1 MHPHAQQ
8 RWKPEVFHCKN
19 WHSNT
24 MHTFYM
30 EDWLQKKHKYKVKS
44 ISINMTMNTLPDA
57 SWTFSSAVDTLAP
70 APLSKSSSFL
80 FPMVFMYLLIIEVIY
95 KPSFQ
100 IDQDPK
106 EKKNLY
112 LAVEIYKN
120 GN

>member
-1 MHPHAQQ
+1 
-8 RWKPEVFHCKN
+8 
-19 WHSNT
+19 
-24 MHTFYM
+24 
-30 EDWLQKKHKYKVKS
+30 
-44 ISINMTMNTLPDA
+44 MNTLPDA
-57 SWTFSSAVDTLAP
+57 SWTFSSAVGTLTP